1 MQCKFYLWWIYP
13 LILDHLK
20 LVPGTM
26 SYRHVQRRL
35 SRSPRLSFSLK
46 LIILF
51 YQRGRFLRHAPPRN
65 RPIAA
70 LPSPYILYHKH
81 KWCVKQEIQT
91 AIRRGVVE
99 LASPLSSLRII
110 STDPSYWTAEM
121 FDIHLKF
128 ITNSN
133 TIYTSSLLSCSLIRL
148 DFGQSWFWLLH
159 CVLASVTALYQ
170 GSRVRLPIGTPIF
183 QTTFP
188 VVKRL

>member
-26 SYRHVQRRL
+26 SYRHVQRQL

-99 LASPLSSLRII
+99 LASPRSSLRII
-110 STDPSYWTAEM
+110 WTTLVTGVLRCSTSTSSLLPVVCTLW
-121 FDIHLKF
+121 
-128 ITNSN
+128 N

-148 DFGQSWFWLLH
+148 DFG
-159 CVLASVTALYQ
+159 
-170 GSRVRLPIGTPIF
+170 
-183 QTTFP
+183 
-188 VVKRL
+188 

>member
-26 SYRHVQRRL
+26 SYRHVQRQL

-99 LASPLSSLRII
+99 LASPRSSLRII
-110 STDPSYWTAEM
+110 WTTLVTGVLV

-128 ITNSN
+128 IT
-133 TIYTSSLLSCSLIRL
+133 SSMHSLEHHLHIL
-148 DFGQSWFWLLH
+148 TVILFIDSSWFRLT
-159 CVLASVTALYQ
+159 VILASP
-170 GSRVRLPIGTPIF
+170 SRIG
-183 QTTFP
+183 
-188 VVKRL
+188 

>member
-1 MQCKFYLWWIYP
+1 MQCKFYLWRIYP

-91 AIRRGVVE
+91 AIRRGLVE
-99 LASPLSSLRII
+99 LA
-110 STDPSYWTAEM
+110 
-121 FDIHLKF
+121 
-128 ITNSN
+128 
-133 TIYTSSLLSCSLIRL
+133 RL
-148 DFGQSWFWLLH
+148 G
-159 CVLASVTALYQ
+159 
-170 GSRVRLPIGTPIF
+170 
-183 QTTFP
+183 P
-188 VVKRL
+188 VYE